1 MLVLLISWVLVMV
14 QVLCSVPFAVTAQ
27 LAESKGGGQGLCTG
41 VLNISIV
48 VPQMII
54 AVGSGPWDELFGK
67 GNIPAFAAASVFA
80 FTAAVAGIVML
91 PKLSKT
97 SFRSVSMGGGH

>member
-1 MLVLLISWVLVMV
+1 M
-14 QVLCSVPFAVTAQ
+14 
-27 LAESKGGGQGLCTG
+27 GGGQGLCTG

-67 GNIPAFAAASVFA
+67 GNIPPSPL
-80 FTAAVAGIVML
+80 L
-91 PKLSKT
+91 PCSP
-97 SFRSVSMGGGH
+97 SPPP

>member
-1 MLVLLISWVLVMV
+1 MSTCLLKKILACV
-14 QVLCSVPFAVTAQ
+14 SVAVCA
-27 LAESKGGGQGLCTG
+27 GLCTG

-67 GNIPAFAAASVFA
+67 GNIPAFGVATVFA
-80 FTAAVAGIVML
+80 FIAAVAGIIML
-91 PKLSKT
+91 PKQPKT

>member
-1 MLVLLISWVLVMV
+1 MVMV
-14 QVLCSVPFAVTAQ
+14 QVLCSVPFAVAQ
-27 LAESKGGGQGLCTG
+27 LAQNMGGGQGLCTG

-80 FTAAVAGIVML
+80 FTAAIAGILML
-91 PKLSKT
+91 PK
-97 SFRSVSMGGGH
+97 